1 MDIPIDYLAGRWLSV
16 SDRPAGDPSQSCGSR
31 LERRFLDA
39 DPAQQYCLFT
49 PSTPRPRPPIL
60 VVVPGTSQ
68 SAADQVRSFVPL
80 AEAAGT
86 LVVAPVF
93 ARERFPHY
101 QRLGRAG
108 HGLRADRALDEILR
122 DVRALN
128 PGCAD
133 RTHFFGHSGGG
144 QFVHRYV
151 MARPNEVER
160 YVVSAAGGYT
170 LPDPHLNFPFG
181 IRQSPDLPGFAP
193 DPRAF
198 LAVPGCVFGR
208 AHGQHPG
215 RGLSRMLR
223 SDPEPGVARIDRGR
237 RWAAVMNRKATSL
250 GLSPPIQFSVLPV
263 DGPVFGGTSRPSR
276 LAAAAFD
283 FLFRARE
290 RDTATQSQ

>member
-1 MDIPIDYLAGRWLSV
+1 MYIQSDYLAGRWLSV
-16 SDRPAGDPSQSCGSR
+16 SDRPPGDASQSCGSR
-31 LERRFLDA
+31 LERRFLAA

-49 PSTPRPRPPIL
+49 PPAPRPGAPIL
-60 VVVPGTSQ
+60 VIVHGAAQT
-68 SAADQVRSFVPL
+68 AADQVRNFLPL
-80 AEAAGT
+80 AEAAGA

-122 DVRALN
+122 DVRALS

-133 RTHFFGHSGGG
+133 RAHLFGHAGGG

-151 MARPNEVER
+151 MARPEEVER

-181 IRQSPDLPGFAP
+181 IRQTPDLPGFAP
-193 DPRAF
+193 DPLAF
-198 LAVPGCVFGR
+198 LAVPGCVFGK

-215 RGLSRMLR
+215 RGLSRMLT
-223 SDPEPGVARIDRGR
+223 SDPEHGVARIDRGR
-237 RWAAVMNRKATSL
+237 RWAAVMNRKAMSL
-250 GLSPPIQFSVLPV
+250 GLPPPLQFSVLPG
-263 DGPVFGGTSRPSR
+263 DGAALGGAGRPSR

-283 FLFRARE
+283 FLFRARAKNA
-290 RDTATQSQ
+290 ATQSQ